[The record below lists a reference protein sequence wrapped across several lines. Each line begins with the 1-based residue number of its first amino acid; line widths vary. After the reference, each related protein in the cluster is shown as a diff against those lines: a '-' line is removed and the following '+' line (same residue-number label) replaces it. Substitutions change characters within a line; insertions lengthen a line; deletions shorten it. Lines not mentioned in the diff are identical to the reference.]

1 LLHKIEVDRHVLAR
15 VEALHES
22 NPMMGL
28 RGARLG
34 LLMPELT
41 QMQMRAI
48 LEAACQ
54 CIKEGVEVHPEV
66 MVPLTSHVNELKA
79 HRDTLAAVAKE
90 VMEEQGITVDYKFG
104 TMIEIP
110 RAALTADEIAEI
122 AEFFSFGTNDPDD
135 IRHQP
140 RRCRKRIPH
149 RLHPARRPGGESL

>member
-1 LLHKIEVDRHVLAR
+1 
-15 VEALHES
+15 
-22 NPMMGL
+22 MMGL

-79 HRDTLAAVAKE
+79 HRDALAAVAKE
-90 VMEEQGITVDYKFG
+90 VMEEQGITVD
-104 TMIEIP
+104 
-110 RAALTADEIAEI
+110 
-122 AEFFSFGTNDPDD
+122 
-135 IRHQP
+135 
-140 RRCRKRIPH
+140 
-149 RLHPARRPGGESL
+149 